1 MPADLLQDG
10 DPLTEEILKIETP
23 EHVELQFA
31 LASIGNRFIACAIDH
46 AVQVLLIIVTVFAAM
61 NFSSALRT
69 AGARAGASLEEGNLW
84 LLAVATLAVFAL
96 NFGYF
101 ALFETLWH
109 GQTPGKRL
117 LGLRVIAAD
126 GRPIGFFTAFTRN
139 LIRGADMMPVALFL
153 PFYSIGVISVFS
165 TPRSQRLGDLVAGTV
180 VIKEREGGAL
190 RFDEVFS
197 GEVIDPAYRRIAP
210 AFDFRADVRALG
222 QSEIEV
228 VEAFLRRRYT
238 IPNPARRRLAWRIAV
253 PLLDRLRPDYDPAEL
268 DFESFLEELL
278 ARYRRFNKYSS

>member
-1 MPADLLQDG
+1 M
-10 DPLTEEILKIETP
+10 TEEILTIETP
-23 EHVELQFA
+23 EHVELHFA

-46 AVQVLLIIVTVFAAM
+46 AVQVLLIIATVIAAM

-69 AGARAGASLEEGNLW
+69 AGSRAGASLEEGNLW
-84 LLAVATLAVFAL
+84 LLAVATLAVFVL

-101 ALFETLWH
+101 VLFETLWN

-117 LGLRVIAAD
+117 LRLRVIATD
-126 GRPIGFFTAFTRN
+126 GRPVGFFAAFTRN

-180 VIKEREGGAL
+180 VIKEREGVAL

-197 GEVIDPAYRRIAP
+197 GEVIDPACRRIAP
-210 AFDFRADVRALG
+210 AFDFRADVRLLG

-238 IPNPARRRLAWRIAV
+238 IPDPARRRLAWRIAV

-278 ARYRRFNKYSS
+278 ARYRRLKKYSS